1 MGPLSIGLFMAAAAF
16 WAVALF
22 HALIWARQRGLKVHL
37 CLHRVHKS
45 LKEANRQATTVTTEA
60 LQWGFWHVGDFS
72 KAYKECFGELPSNTL
87 AREP

>member
-1 MGPLSIGLFMAAAAF
+1 MRISERTLRYAFRHVLGMSPVAYLSRL
-16 WAVALF
+16 
-22 HALIWARQRGLKVHL
+22 R
-37 CLHRVHKS
+37 LHRVHKS

-72 KAYKECFGELPSNTL
+72 KAYKECFGELPSDTL